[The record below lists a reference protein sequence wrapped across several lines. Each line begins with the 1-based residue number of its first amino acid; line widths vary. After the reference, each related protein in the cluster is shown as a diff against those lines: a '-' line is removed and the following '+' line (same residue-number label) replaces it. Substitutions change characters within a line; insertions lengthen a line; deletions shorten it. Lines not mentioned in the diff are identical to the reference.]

1 MRLTELIKRLKDMQ
15 LLFGEAV
22 IEIKDD
28 KDIYRIKSI
37 NGFLGKQLSYECREP
52 NVVVINVKS
61 RKTAKEVEINNKN
74 PLDEIKPKEI
84 PTMMRDYKYHKK
96 RKTNK

>member
-28 KDIYRIKSI
+28 KNIYRIKSI
-37 NGFLGKQLSYECREP
+37 NGFLGKQLSYECKEP
-52 NVVVINVKS
+52 NVVVINVKN
-61 RKTAKEVEINNKN
+61 RKPQKGEANK
-74 PLDEIKPKEI
+74 
-84 PTMMRDYKYHKK
+84 
-96 RKTNK
+96 